1 MSETGIIVLG
11 HGSRADKSNKM
22 FYNLIDKLDRRLED
36 QRVEGAAMELTNPT
50 LEERV
55 AELAGDGI
63 EKIVILPLF
72 LFPGIHVQED
82 IPAQVDELAEKYP
95 GIEFSI
101 GDIIGD
107 DSRLVDIIVD
117 RWKGVNEWN

>member
-11 HGSRADKSNKM
+11 HGSRADKSNEM

-63 EKIVILPLF
+63 EEIVILPLF

-82 IPAQVDELAEKYP
+82 IPAQADELAEEYP

-117 RWKGVNEWN
+117 RWKGVK